1 MAGVG
6 FCFRIYALIQA
17 PAPAG
22 PARACEDGRP
32 DRQRRRRSSCANSR
46 CAPGRKDHVPASR
59 HPRCPVV
66 YGNETAQEACVTLRN
81 PQGAIR
87 TRAGGLMRKSSVMV
101 ASAVLASAA
110 LGVGPAYG
118 ASGNGAQQ
126 EPFYKSNSLCTGP
139 IFDTSGPTF
148 GFAMTKENTA
158 QNTITTEVS
167 LNLDAPRKCV

>member
-1 MAGVG
+1 
-6 FCFRIYALIQA
+6 
-17 PAPAG
+17 
-22 PARACEDGRP
+22 
-32 DRQRRRRSSCANSR
+32 
-46 CAPGRKDHVPASR
+46 
-59 HPRCPVV
+59 
-66 YGNETAQEACVTLRN
+66 
-81 PQGAIR
+81 
-87 TRAGGLMRKSSVMV
+87 MRKSSVMV

-148 GFAMTKENTA
+148 GFAMIKEKTA

-167 LNLDAPRKCV
+167 LKHVAPNSTYTVRLIQTPSGADCRTFEAVTVTTNSQGNGNAHWTEPKLPGTTGAFVIVNNAANFSDNFYDTPDYVFGVK